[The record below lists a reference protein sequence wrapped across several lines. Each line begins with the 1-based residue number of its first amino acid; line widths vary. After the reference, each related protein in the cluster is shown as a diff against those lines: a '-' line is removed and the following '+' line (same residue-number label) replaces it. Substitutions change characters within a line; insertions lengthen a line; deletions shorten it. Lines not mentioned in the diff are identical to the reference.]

1 MWKDGDHMSDLSCCG
16 TKCNECFCYGNMCNG
31 CNACEGKV
39 FHAPEGKACP
49 IYECVINEKHFKNCA
64 ECKEVPCS
72 IWMATKDPKF
82 TDDEFKKNVALRVQA
97 LKEL

>member
-1 MWKDGDHMSDLSCCG
+1 MWEDGDHMSDLSCCG

-82 TDDEFKKNVALRVQA
+82 TDDEFEKNVALRVQA